1 MRRYCVIGFPVKHSL
16 SPKVHNTAFKKS
28 KVNARYESCEIAP
41 ADLADFMYDFREVYS
56 GANITIPHKEAIIP
70 YLNELDKNARK
81 IGAVNVILNENG
93 KLTGFNTDFI
103 GTMEALKTA
112 VKTIKGKRATVL
124 GAGGA
129 ARAVIYGL
137 KQTGADV
144 VILNRTI
151 ENAKKLAAEFK
162 CKFGTL
168 EDFNAA
174 NCDILINT
182 TSVGMWPDVLKTPL
196 PDLKENLRATNKK
209 PVVMDIIY
217 RPKITRL
224 LKDAKACGCKIIT
237 GDKMFLSQA
246 EASRKIWLTFSP
258 KTPLL

>member
-16 SPKVHNTAFKKS
+16 SPKLHNGWFKKL
-28 KVNARYESCEIAP
+28 KIKARYVKEEVKP
-41 ADLADFMYDFREVYS
+41 EDLGKFMRSFRDKYS
-56 GANITIPHKEAIIP
+56 GANVTIPHKEKIIKF
-70 YLNELDKNARK
+70 LDKVMPEARE

-103 GTMEALKTA
+103 GAMAALKTA
-112 VKTIKGKRATVL
+112 VRTIKGKRANVL

-137 KQTGADV
+137 KKDGADV

-162 CKFGTL
+162 CKFGAL
-168 EDFNAA
+168 KDLDAA

-209 PVVMDIIY
+209 PVIMDIIY
-217 RPKITRL
+217 RPRITRM
-224 LKDAKACGCKIIT
+224 LKDAKSCGCKIIT

-246 EASRKIWLTFSP
+246 QASRKIWL
-258 KTPLL
+258 KKNIHA